1 MLKIFAKDIECIPYR
16 EHRTDAGLD
25 LRAAEYTVLRHN
37 KVSIVPCGIH
47 IEVPEGY
54 VGLIFSRSGLSTKEG
69 ITLANG
75 VGVIDADYR
84 GEIKCA
90 LLYNAGVKCKGN
102 YRINEYDRIAQLVI
116 VPCQRSYAVVSSL
129 SQLSETD
136 RNEGGFGSTGNG

>member
-1 MLKIFAKDIECIPYR
+1 MLKIFVKDPGCSPYKKYMS
-16 EHRTDAGLD
+16 DAGID

-47 IEVPEGY
+47 IEVPIGY
-54 VGLIFSRSGLSTKEG
+54 VGLIFPRSGLSTKEG

-102 YRINEYDRIAQLVI
+102 YRVNEYVRIAQLVI
-116 VPCQRSYAVVSSL
+116 VPCQRSFINVNSL
-129 SQLSETD
+129 DDLSETD
-136 RNEGGFGSTGNG
+136 RDDGGFGSTGNG